1 MPSRCW
7 RALCAALLAV
17 QVQCAPYAGK
27 LVVRDDAQ
35 IPYLTKLSAAQRKY
49 FERAVAAELCAPW
62 VRVVQAVRRCGGTCT
77 CVPPAWVRV
86 THHYTTRSPPGCV
99 ATFAVAVRSARDAR
113 TIAAVAGLERFELA
127 LGRRMGA
134 RLNLAFATA

>member
-1 MPSRCW
+1 M
-7 RALCAALLAV
+7 
-17 QVQCAPYAGK
+17 
-27 LVVRDDAQ
+27 
-35 IPYLTKLSAAQRKY
+35 
-49 FERAVAAELCAPW
+49 
-62 VRVVQAVRRCGGTCT
+62 RRCGGTCT

-134 RLNLAFATA
+134 RLNLAFATVVPLAKLRAPDALKRELLGVELAAARSGKGHVVAAEGLTEP